1 MAENVGA
8 GGCGEDRRI
17 GAKANRRISSGTD
30 RETEKRD
37 RSTND
42 QNRLTER

>member
-17 GAKANRRISSGTD
+17 GAKANRRKSSGTD